1 MPPILPDDHRNR
13 QALHRLQRYVA
24 NNFITEVEE
33 ARGSTTNAACDTKA
47 KLVEAKLEM
56 VRAARVSHC
65 GPAVSG
71 VRWIDSRDRV

>member
-1 MPPILPDDHRNR
+1 MPPILPHDHRNR

-56 VRAARVSHC
+56 VRAARV
-65 GPAVSG
+65 VSLWPCCFW
-71 VRWIDSRDRV
+71 RSLDR